1 MSKTGLPS
9 VTFMSLFAPVK
20 ITGCEFCFILFCFS
34 GEGTV
39 SYFEQVRVNWVI
51 FFNVESYILIMS
63 LNTI

>member
-39 SYFEQVRVNWVI
+39 SYFEQV
-51 FFNVESYILIMS
+51 
-63 LNTI
+63 